1 MYWFYFPTW
10 GGTDS
15 RPWFWFL
22 NLWSEHPWCCIRS
35 KWWTG
40 KCKLFFFLVTLG
52 LPCSAQAF
60 PYLWHVDSW
69 GLLHRG
75 ISSPPGIKPVSPALE
90 GRVLSTGPPGK
101 SLGNVNFGWAVLK
114 LLSPGSPIEYY
125 DNLSPHLYPL
135 TYTAEWVHQIRSDYN
150 LFQTSPCPAFNDEFS
165 PECWISG
172 LSIYIC
178 WADLAFLNA
187 WQWYFSHVLFLRSL
201 LFFFFFVCAT
211 HSMWDL
217 SSPASQGLN
226 PSPLQW
232 KRGVLTTGPLG
243 RKSLFLSFVSL
254 FLSCTSN
261 YQSLPQPPPGVHFLQ

>member
-35 KWWTG
+35 KWWNG
-40 KCKLFFFLVTLG
+40 KCKLFFFLATLG

-150 LFQTSPCPAFNDEFS
+150 LFQTSPLSSFQWRVFS
-165 PECWISG
+165 RVLNFRLIYLHLLGWLG
-172 LSIYIC
+172 LLKCLTVIFFPCTIFEVSP
-178 WADLAFLNA
+178 
-187 WQWYFSHVLFLRSL
+187 
-201 LFFFFFVCAT
+201 FFFF
-211 HSMWDL
+211 L
-217 SSPASQGLN
+217 SVPPTACGIL
-226 PSPLQW
+226 
-232 KRGVLTTGPLG
+232 V
-243 RKSLFLSFVSL
+243 
-254 FLSCTSN
+254 
-261 YQSLPQPPPGVHFLQ
+261 PQPARDWTQVPCSGSEES